1 MVMKQTVRKNK
12 PILWY
17 TLYGFLL
24 TAALMYYRF
33 PSSEIRDYIEAA
45 AARANPSLLLSV
57 EEVSPSLPPGLEIMK
72 IKLSLRERPKDVLLS
87 SAKLSIRPEL
97 LSLLQGDPKY
107 AFDARAYKG
116 KAQGT
121 LHFRENNPGAP
132 FTTRIQLK
140 DIDIGESVYLSS
152 LTGHG
157 IAGILGGTLT
167 YEGRSPLLI
176 DGTGEANLR
185 ITDGRVALSEPILSF
200 ETLTFTEFSLKVVL
214 KNRRLDLTG
223 VELKG
228 REVQGTL
235 SGTIG
240 LKRQISKCTLDL
252 RGEIEPLA
260 GIFKGVGGDEHTMK
274 FLRQYLKK
282 GSRSFTIKGTFGK
295 PKFRLT

>member
-1 MVMKQTVRKNK
+1 MKQTVRKNK
-12 PILWY
+12 SILWY

-57 EEVSPSLPPGLEIMK
+57 EKVTPSLPPGLEIMK
-72 IKLSLRERPKDVLLS
+72 IKLSLRERPKDLLLR

-116 KAQGT
+116 KAKGT
-121 LHFRENNPGAP
+121 LHFRENNPGTP
-132 FTTRIQLK
+132 FTTQIQLK
-140 DIDIGESVYLSS
+140 DIDIGESAYLTS
-152 LTGHG
+152 LIGHG

-176 DGTGEANLR
+176 DGTGEADLR

-200 ETLTFTEFSLKVVL
+200 ETLTFTEFSLKIVL
-214 KNRRLDLTG
+214 KNRRLDLAG

-240 LKRQISKCTLDL
+240 LKEQISKSTLNL

-260 GIFKGVGGDEHTMK
+260 GILKSIGGDKNTLT
-274 FLRQYLKK
+274 FLRRYLKK